1 MVGQLLGHVFAD
13 VLAALSPLWEQLPT
27 RKVVFDSVVYG
38 LNIGLLALGI
48 VLTYRSTK
56 VINFAVGNMGLPGAT
71 LFALLVV
78 KWGWPF
84 WPALAISLL
93 LGMAIGLAIDLT
105 VIWRLFNQ
113 PRVILL
119 VASVGLAQLLAAATA
134 QLPDMPTDTAQIAF
148 PAAIGAEFTVAGIAI
163 RGAQVQTL
171 IMVPIITLGLALWLN
186 RTTFG
191 KAVTAS
197 ADNAPLARLAG
208 IRPRTVSTIVW
219 VMSGLLAT
227 LTMSLLSSGGPTTGV
242 QNLGY
247 GTLNLALVAAVIA
260 GMRSFPRAM
269 LGGIFVG
276 LLSGFVT
283 WWRLW
288 DVVDQGFASFVF
300 FGIVFVAVW
309 RQARSTDDE
318 LMAFTPKVPPIPD
331 HMREIWWIRNLSRLA
346 VTAALLVVVALTW
359 FHEDLPLIDIT
370 PSRFFLYTTVIVFGL
385 CAASVT
391 VVTGWSGQLSLAQ
404 MAYAGLGGLMAYKLH
419 VGFSLDIGWGTTRLL
434 DVQFVGL
441 VAPVAIVVAALVTAA
456 IAALTG
462 IGALRVRG
470 LMLAVS
476 TFAFAIA
483 AFDYLYQRPFFSGG
497 ERTPSFPRGSI
508 MGLDL
513 SSAQAYFLFSLVVA
527 LIALL
532 ILNRLRNGAIGRR
545 ILAVRD
551 NPDTASAYT
560 VSPTRTKLLA
570 FTLAGFVAGLAGG
583 LFANLLPTIRYAE
596 AHFLI
601 NDSLQVVGIAVI
613 GGLGSV
619 TGAMLGAVWVE
630 GLPAFW
636 PDNDVVPL
644 FTSSIG
650 LLVVLMYFPG
660 GFIQIANGARNLIVS
675 SAERRLGR
683 SAATVSTVS
692 PPARVV
698 HRDVRTIP
706 DVVLRTS
713 DVKVKFGGLTAVDD
727 VSIDVRRDEIV
738 GLIGTNGAGKST
750 FMNAVGGFVPS
761 TGRIELLGD
770 DVSAASPT
778 ARAAAGLGRTFQAAT
793 LFPELTVRQT
803 IQVALEARRRSSFIR
818 SALFLDGRIERAQRA
833 EADELI
839 AFLGLG
845 RYANSFISDLSTG
858 TRRIVEL
865 AGLLAVD
872 AKLLCLDEPT
882 AGVAQRE
889 TEAFGPLIQE
899 IRRELGASML
909 IIEHDMPLIM
919 RISDRVYC
927 LESGSIIAEGEPDQ
941 VRNDPAVVASYLGTD
956 TRAIDRSDS

>member
-1 MVGQLLGHVFAD
+1 MPAHILGVIIG
-13 VLAALSPLWEQLPT
+13 ALSPIWEQPPT
-27 RKVVFDSVVYG
+27 RNVLFDSAVHG

-78 KWGWPF
+78 KWDWPF
-84 WPALAISLL
+84 WPALVVSLL
-93 LGMAIGLAIDLT
+93 LGMGIGLAIDLT

-119 VASVGLAQLLAAATA
+119 VASVGLAQLLAAATL
-134 QLPDMPTDTAQIAF
+134 QLPDMPTDNAQIGF
-148 PAAIGAEFTVAGIAI
+148 PAAIGSDFTVAGVDIS
-163 RGAQVQTL
+163 GAQVQTL
-171 IMVPIITLGLALWLN
+171 IMVPLITLGLAWWLN

-197 ADNAPLARLAG
+197 ADNASLARLAG

-219 VMSGLLAT
+219 TMSGLLAT
-227 LTMSLLSSGGPTTGV
+227 LTMALLSSGGPTTGV

-260 GMRSFPRAM
+260 GMKSFPRAM
-269 LGGIFVG
+269 LGGIAVG
-276 LLSGFVT
+276 LVNGVVT
-283 WWRLW
+283 WWRVW
-288 DVVDQGFASFVF
+288 DVLDTGFASFAFFLIVVF
-300 FGIVFVAVW
+300 AVW
-309 RQARSTDDE
+309 RQARSTEDE
-318 LMAFTPKVPPIPD
+318 VMAFTPKVAPIPD
-331 HMREIWWIRNLSRLA
+331 HLRDIWWLRNLSRLA
-346 VTAALLVVVALTW
+346 VGAALLLVFLVTW
-359 FHEDLPLIDIT
+359 FHGSLPIVDLT
-370 PSRFFLYTTVIVFGL
+370 PSRFALYSSVIVFGL

-404 MAYAGLGGLMAYKLH
+404 MAYAGLGGLFAYKLH
-419 VGFSLDIGWGTTRLL
+419 VGFSLDIGWRDTRLL
-434 DVQFVGL
+434 DFQLIGL
-441 VAPVAIVVAALVTAA
+441 TQPAAILVAALTTAL
-456 IAALTG
+456 IAATTG

-483 AFDYLYQRPFFSGG
+483 SADYLNRRPFFSNG
-497 ERTPSFPRGSI
+497 ERSFTFPRGEFL
-508 MGLDL
+508 GFDL
-513 SSAQAYFLFSLVVA
+513 SSQRAYFYFAAGVA
-527 LIALL
+527 LAALL
-532 ILNRLRNGAIGRR
+532 VLNRLRNGAIGRR
-545 ILAVRD
+545 IVAVRD

-560 VSPTRTKLLA
+560 VSPTRTKLLG
-570 FTLAGFVAGLAGG
+570 FTLAGFVAGLSGG
-583 LFANLLPTIRYAE
+583 LFTNLLSTTRYEE

-636 PDNDVVPL
+636 PDNEVVPL
-644 FTSSIG
+644 FTSAIG

-660 GFIQIANGARNLIVS
+660 GFIQIANGARNLIVAG
-675 SAERRLGR
+675 AERRLGR
-683 SAATVSTVS
+683 GAETVSTVATPRS
-692 PPARVV
+692 VV
-698 HRDVRTIP
+698 RREDRDIP
-706 DVVLRTS
+706 EVVLRTS

-727 VSIDVRRDEIV
+727 VSIEVRRDEIV

-761 TGRIELLGD
+761 TGRIELLSA
-770 DVSAASPT
+770 DVSSTSPT
-778 ARAAAGLGRTFQAAT
+778 TRAKAGLGRTFQAAT

-818 SALFLDGRIERAQRA
+818 SALFLDGRAERAQRA

-919 RISDRVYC
+919 SISDRVYC
-927 LESGSIIAEGEPDQ
+927 LESGTIIAEGDPDT
-941 VRNDPAVVASYLGTD
+941 VRNDPSVVASYLGTD